1 MGPNDLNKN
10 CSVVLTSCGAISG
23 FVGVYDIYDTVH
35 VQYIL
40 ELVT

>member
-1 MGPNDLNKN
+1 MTG
-10 CSVVLTSCGAISG
+10 CGAISG
-23 FVGVYDIYDTVH
+23 IVGVYDTYDTVL